1 MYSWSFLLFSW
12 TTSYT
17 KSKYIIIIIIII
29 IIVFIII
36 IIFTIIVLIIIL
48 FCYLRWSEHP
58 LNAACDFFLYVL

>member
-17 KSKYIIIIIIII
+17 KSKYIIIIIII
-29 IIVFIII
+29 VFIII
-36 IIFTIIVLIIIL
+36 IIFTIIVLLIIL
-48 FCYLRWSEHP
+48 FCQLRWSEHP